1 VEGYPMNRF
10 LLLCLLGAL
19 AVAPLGEPAQAQGAP
34 LDIDVMVSLTG
45 GAAFLGQAEW
55 KAIQAAQT
63 VVNAEG
69 GVNGR
74 KVNFVPN
81 DDASNPQT
89 ALQLANAIA
98 AKKPPL
104 FLGSELASACQSYLA
119 LIAPAGPVDYCLSPP
134 VHAPSGGYMFT
145 SGAAAFDLSR
155 AMIRYLRE
163 RGLTRVATIVTT
175 DATGQDFEGSFIAA
189 FSLPENKNFQ
199 VLAREHFNPTD
210 LSASAQIARIK
221 ALNPQAIISGC
232 VGAPTITFLR
242 AVSESGLNVPIGAA
256 NGNMLYQEMAQLK
269 DIMPNELIFPA
280 YRAMNSGDV
289 RPGPIRD
296 AQAKFFGALKA
307 AGMKPDA
314 ANVTAWDPVMIS
326 IDALRHLGATATPQQ
341 VHAYIEGLHSYAG
354 VNGIY
359 DFRDGS
365 QRGISSSAVVVNRWD
380 PVKQTFVVVS
390 KPGGGVKT

>member
-1 VEGYPMNRF
+1 MKRF
-10 LLLCLLGAL
+10 LVLSLLGVL
-19 AVAPLGEPAQAQGAP
+19 AVTPFGQPARAQGAP

-55 KAIQAAQT
+55 KAIQAAQS

-69 GVNGR
+69 GIKGR
-74 KVNFVPN
+74 QINFVPN
-81 DDASNPQT
+81 DDGSNPQT

-134 VHAPSGGYMFT
+134 VHPPSGGFMFV
-145 SGAAAFDLSR
+145 SGATSYDLSR
-155 AMIRYLRE
+155 ALIHYLRE

-175 DATGQDFEGSFIAA
+175 DATGQDFEASFNAVFA
-189 FSLPENKNFQ
+189 LPENKSFQ
-199 VLAREHFNPTD
+199 VLTREHFNPAD
-210 LSASAQIARIK
+210 LSATAQVARIK
-221 ALNPQAIISGC
+221 GLGVQAVVSGC
-232 VGAPTITFLR
+232 IGAPTITFLR
-242 AVSESGLNVPIGAA
+242 AVNESGLNVPIGAA

-296 AQAKFFGALKA
+296 AQVKFFGALKA
-307 AGMKPDA
+307 AGLKPDA

-326 IDALRHLGATATPQQ
+326 IDALRHLGTGATPQQ
-341 VHAYIEGLHSYAG
+341 VHAYIEGLHSFAG
-354 VNGIY
+354 VNGVY

-365 QRGISSSAVVVNRWD
+365 QRGISSGAVVVNRWD

-390 KPGGGVKT
+390 KPGGGLKS

>member
-1 VEGYPMNRF
+1 MNR
-10 LLLCLLGAL
+10 LVVLCLLGVL
-19 AVAPLGEPAQAQGAP
+19 AIAPLGEPARAQGAP

-55 KAIQAAQT
+55 KAIQAAQK

-81 DDASNPQT
+81 DDGSSPQT
-89 ALQLANAIA
+89 ALQLANAIV
-98 AKKPPL
+98 AKKTPL

-145 SGAAAFDLSR
+145 SGASSFDLSR

-163 RGLTRVATIVTT
+163 RGLTRVAVVTTT
-175 DATGQDFEGSFIAA
+175 DATGQDFEGSFNTV

-199 VLAREHFNPTD
+199 VLAREHFNTTD
-210 LSASAQIARIK
+210 LSAAAQITRIK
-221 ALNPQAIISGC
+221 ALNVQALVTGTIG
-232 VGAPTITFLR
+232 GATITMLR
-242 AVSESGLNVPIGAA
+242 AVSESGLNVPVGAA

-269 DIMPNELIFPA
+269 DIMPSELIFPA
-280 YRAMNSGDV
+280 YRAMNQGDV
-289 RPGPIRD
+289 RAGPIRD
-296 AQAKFFGALKA
+296 AQVKFFGALKS
-307 AGMKPDA
+307 AGLKPDA

-326 IDALRHLGATATPQQ
+326 IDALRHLGANATAQQ
-341 VHAYIEGLHSYAG
+341 VHAYILGLHSFAG

-380 PVKQTFVVVS
+380 PGKQTFVVVS

>member
-1 VEGYPMNRF
+1 MKKYLV
-10 LLLCLLGAL
+10 LCLLGIL
-19 AVAPLGEPAQAQGAP
+19 AVAPLGEPARAQGAP

-81 DDASNPQT
+81 DDASSPQT

-98 AKKPPL
+98 AKKTPL

-134 VHAPSGGYMFT
+134 VHPPSGGYMFT
-145 SGAAAFDLSR
+145 SGASAFDLSR

-163 RGLTRVATIVTT
+163 RGLTRVAVVATT
-175 DATGQDFEGSFIAA
+175 DATGQDFENSFNAVFA
-189 FSLPENKNFQ
+189 LPENKSFQ
-199 VLAREHFNPTD
+199 VLAHEHFNTTD
-210 LSASAQIARIK
+210 LSASAQMTRIK
-221 ALNPQAIISGC
+221 GLNVQALVTGTIG
-232 VGAPTITFLR
+232 GATLTMLR
-242 AVSESGLNVPIGAA
+242 AVSETGLNVPVGAA

-269 DIMPNELIFPA
+269 DIMPAELIFPA

-296 AQAKFFGALKA
+296 AQAKFFGALTA
-307 AGMKPDA
+307 AGLKPDA

-326 IDALRHLGATATPQQ
+326 MDALRHLGPNATAQQ
-341 VHAYIEGLHSYAG
+341 VHAYILGLHSFAG

-359 DFRDGS
+359 DFRDGG

-380 PVKQTFVVVS
+380 VAKQTFVVVS